1 MLTARD
7 GPPIARRPFRDLPS
21 TGLRPSDA
29 AGVHV
34 GVLID
39 AELDLPAAV
48 EVIEVLATRLQAKP
62 GGHGA
67 ALARWPPDR

>member
-1 MLTARD
+1 MLARIRTATVRCT
-7 GPPIARRPFRDLPS
+7 FEDLPS
-21 TGLRPSDA
+21 IGLRPSDA